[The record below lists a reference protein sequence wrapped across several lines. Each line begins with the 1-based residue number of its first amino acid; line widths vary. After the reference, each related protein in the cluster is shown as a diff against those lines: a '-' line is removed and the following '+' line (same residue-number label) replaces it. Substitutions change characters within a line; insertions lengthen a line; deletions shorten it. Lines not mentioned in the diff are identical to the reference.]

1 MENDGFKI
9 CPFCK
14 EKIRKEAVKC
24 RFCGEWLEQPAT
36 PTPNPPASNQIAA
49 EPVANVKSTPV
60 QPAAAIVEQVTSRES
75 PEPSFFDIAP
85 KKLYLIGTG
94 FLLLGV
100 IIIIWIFRDVDFNR
114 GDSDKV
120 TSLLAAMIVKPILG
134 AAALAWAVHGFF
146 GKRKGYMF
154 LVFAITW
161 TIVMG
166 WCCISFRTAYNS
178 SRAKSQAEDNQLS
191 TLASNFLDYA
201 QNQNGGSLDKIKN
214 SISTDTNSVLSPI
227 MDFAKDLADAV
238 GKRDQMMADLNEKD
252 IYDLTLLTNKSEMV
266 SEIGKRQK
274 AQAIVETFK
283 TNVNKMIG
291 NTRLKY
297 DQIVAPAKDKAS
309 ALQGFEQSIEKQE
322 PMRESSYRLLIAQ
335 QKNESDYLQF
345 MVDSFNDYQIKGGK
359 ILFSTD
365 EALAG
370 YNSHLK
376 TIEDTEKEMADLRN
390 GMLDSTKKTAEQLLK

>member
-1 MENDGFKI
+1 M
-9 CPFCK
+9 
-14 EKIRKEAVKC
+14 
-24 RFCGEWLEQPAT
+24 
-36 PTPNPPASNQIAA
+36 
-49 EPVANVKSTPV
+49 
-60 QPAAAIVEQVTSRES
+60 
-75 PEPSFFDIAP
+75 
-85 KKLYLIGTG
+85 IGIG
-94 FLLLGV
+94 FLLLGS
-100 IIIIWIFRDVDFNR
+100 IIIIWTFRDVDFNR

-120 TSLLAAMIVKPILG
+120 TSLLAAMIVKPVLG

-146 GKRKGYMF
+146 GKRKGYRF

-161 TIVMG
+161 TIVMV

-178 SRAKSQAEDNQLS
+178 SRAKSKAEDNQVS

-214 SISTDTNSVLSPI
+214 SISTDNNSVLSPI
-227 MDFAKDLADAV
+227 MEFAKDLADAV
-238 GKRDQMMADLNEKD
+238 GKRDQMMADLMEKD
-252 IYDLTLLTNKSEMV
+252 IYDLTLLTNKLEME

-283 TNVNKMIG
+283 TNVNEMIG

-345 MVDSFNDYQIKGGK
+345 MVDSFNDYHIKDGK

-376 TIEDTEKEMADLRN
+376 TIEDTEKEMANLRN